1 LSLLEVHDLVVQF
14 GNGFRVGPAR
24 FAMDCGILHVRGPN
38 GGGKTT
44 LMRAICGALSPT
56 AGSVL
61 VSGKDVHRHAPARR
75 HISFA
80 SATPELPD
88 FLSVTEAFQFVASL
102 RRVPEWNGRSY
113 CEALNLDPTLTL
125 SNASAG
131 QRQKAEFICALAG
144 DPRVLLLDE
153 TFAHL
158 DQASLAQL
166 CDWLREWSQTRVI
179 LFAHHGEPP
188 LIPDATLH
196 VNRESIE
203 YDPARAQGSPKG
215 D

>member
-14 GNGFRVGPAR
+14 GSGFRVGPAS
-24 FAMDCGILHVRGPN
+24 FAMDCGILHVQGPN

-44 LMRAICGALSPT
+44 LMKAMSGALSPT

-61 VSGKDVHRHAPARR
+61 VSGKNVHQHAPARR
-75 HISFA
+75 HISFV

-88 FLSVTEAFQFVASL
+88 FLSVTEALQFVASL
-102 RRVPEWNGRSY
+102 RRVPDWNGRSF

-125 SNASAG
+125 SNTSAG

-144 DPRVLLLDE
+144 DPEVLLLDE
-153 TFAHL
+153 TFSHL
-158 DQASLAQL
+158 DQSSLTQL
-166 CDWLREWSQTRVI
+166 CVWLREWSTSRVI

-188 LIPDATLH
+188 LPPDATLH
-196 VNRESIE
+196 VDRESVVFQD
-203 YDPARAQGSPKG
+203 YSLRPM
-215 D
+215 